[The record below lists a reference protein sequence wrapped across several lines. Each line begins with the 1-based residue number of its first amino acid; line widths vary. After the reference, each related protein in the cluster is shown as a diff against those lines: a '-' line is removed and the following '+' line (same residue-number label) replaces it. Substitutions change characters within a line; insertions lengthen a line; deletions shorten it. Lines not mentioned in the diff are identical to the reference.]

1 MATQRPRDIPQGVLS
16 QMGCFMA
23 HRLINEFD
31 RQAIENASPQG
42 SKYVLSFLPSLSEGE
57 TILMGVDF
65 PMPINLKIAQPKNEP
80 NSQTPELFKNQ

>member
-1 MATQRPRDIPQGVLS
+1 
-16 QMGCFMA
+16 MGCFLA

-57 TILMGVDF
+57 AILMGVDF
-65 PMPINLKIAQPKNEP
+65 PMPINLKIAKPKNEP
-80 NSQTPELFKNQ
+80 DSQTPRLFEQKKQS